1 MLPVIAIV
9 GRPNVGKSTLFNRL
23 IGSRQALVDD
33 RPGVTRDRNYGTT
46 EIGDRE
52 VMLIDTGGFEPVPE
66 DDLFAK
72 IRVQAEIAIQE
83 ADVILLVV
91 DIRAGMTP
99 ADLMTAELL
108 RRMGAFDRVIL
119 IINKCDGSRQDELAD
134 EFWEMGHENMLTLS
148 AEHGRGVYELHDA
161 IALRLPEPVEVE
173 TDDGEDAENNEI
185 RIAVIGRPNIG
196 KSTLVNRMIGEDRHV
211 VHDRPGT
218 TMDTVD
224 SVFETEDGRKWR
236 IVDTA
241 GIRRRARINERLE
254 VVAVTRAIRVI
265 ERCHV
270 TLLMVDGI
278 EGITGQD
285 ARLAALAADR
295 GRAVVLLINRWDLAR
310 NNPEVSSKDMADQ
323 IQTSLPHL
331 AWAPYLFISALT
343 GKGFNRIL
351 PTILRIYAQ
360 FDKRIGTSELNRWL
374 DATLIAHPPPQKH
387 NHRVRLN
394 YITQHRVRPPS
405 FIIFGNSPEAIAPPY
420 LRYLENQLREAYDFE
435 GTPIRI
441 KLKQKRRAGEAYEE
455 GR

>member
-46 EIGDRE
+46 EIEDRE

-66 DDLFAK
+66 DELFAK
-72 IRVQAEIAIQE
+72 IRVQAEAAIQE

-99 ADLMTAELL
+99 ADEMTAQLL
-108 RRMGAFDRVIL
+108 RRMGALDRVVL
-119 IINKCDGSRQDELAD
+119 IINKCDGPKQEELAND
-134 EFWEMGHENMLTLS
+134 FWAFGIETMLTLS
-148 AEHGRGVYELHDA
+148 AEHGRGIYELHDA
-161 IALRLPEPVEVE
+161 IISRLPEPIPGQA
-173 TDDGEDAENNEI
+173 DDGEDEDEENPEI

-218 TMDTVD
+218 TMDAVD
-224 SVFETEDGRKWR
+224 SVFEEDGRRWR

-241 GIRRRARINERLE
+241 GIRRKARIDERME
-254 VVAVTRAIRVI
+254 VVAVTRAIKAI

-270 TLLMVDGI
+270 TLLMIDGM

-295 GRAVVLLINRWDLAR
+295 GRAVVVLINRWDLAR
-310 NNPEVSSKDMADQ
+310 NNPAVSSKDVGYQ
-323 IQTSLPHL
+323 LETVLPHL
-331 AWAPYLFISALT
+331 TWAPHLFVSALT
-343 GKGFNRIL
+343 GKGCHRIL
-351 PTILRIYAQ
+351 PTIQRIYKQ
-360 FDKRIGTSELNRWL
+360 FDKRISTSELNRWL
-374 DATLIAHPPPQKH
+374 DMTITAHPPPQKH
-387 NHRVRLN
+387 NHKVRLN
-394 YITQHRVRPPS
+394 YEI
-405 FIIFGNSPEAIAPPY
+405 G
-420 LRYLENQLREAYDFE
+420 
-435 GTPIRI
+435 
-441 KLKQKRRAGEAYEE
+441 RAHV
-455 GR
+455 